1 MPIPYQVNRLMK
13 IEFEK
18 ITQPYS
24 FPVSAADVK
33 EIVAHCIPPEI
44 LPRIRKIHFG
54 CNQQTTQE
62 ARIVGRG
69 SSFEVRINFCPKEGK
84 TKLLSE
90 KREWCDLVEFCGGK
104 IGKQCRTVTWKPDTA
119 RTYTGFLIAHE
130 IAHVI
135 YAERNGQ
142 SGFSGKSSASEE
154 AWCESFAKDVVRRLM
169 TST

>member
-1 MPIPYQVNRLMK
+1 MK

-18 ITQPYS
+18 ISPPYS
-24 FPVSAADVK
+24 FPVSAADAK
-33 EIVAHCIPPEI
+33 EIVSQCIPPEI
-44 LPRIRKIHFG
+44 LPRVRKILFG

-69 SSFEVRINFCPKEGK
+69 SNFEIRINFCPKEGQ
-84 TKLLSE
+84 TKQLSE
-90 KREWCDLVEFCGGK
+90 KREWCDLVELCGGK
-104 IGKQCRTVTWKPDTA
+104 IDKQCRTVAWKPDSA

-130 IAHVI
+130 IAHVA

-154 AWCESFAKDVVRRLM
+154 AWCELFAKDVVRRLK

>member
-1 MPIPYQVNRLMK
+1 MK

-18 ITQPYS
+18 ITPPYA
-24 FPVSAADVK
+24 FPVSAADIK
-33 EIVAHCIPPEI
+33 EIVSQCIPPEI
-44 LPRIRKIHFG
+44 LPRVRKIHFG

-69 SSFEVRINFCPKEGK
+69 SSFEIRINFCPKEGK

-90 KREWCDLVEFCGGK
+90 KREWCNLVELCGGK
-104 IGKQCRTVTWKPDTA
+104 IDKQCRIVAWKPEA
-119 RTYTGFLIAHE
+119 ASIYTVFLIAHE
-130 IAHVI
+130 VAHVA

-142 SGFSGKSSASEE
+142 SSFSGNSSASEE
-154 AWCESFAKDVVRRLM
+154 AWCESFAKDVVRKLT

>member
-1 MPIPYQVNRLMK
+1 MK

-18 ITQPYS
+18 VIPPYS
-24 FPVSAADVK
+24 FPVSAAEVK
-33 EIVAHCIPPEI
+33 AIVSQCIPPEI

-69 SSFEVRINFCPKEGK
+69 SSFEVRINFCLKEGM

-90 KREWCDLVEFCGGK
+90 KQEWGGLVELCGG
-104 IGKQCRTVTWKPDTA
+104 IIDKQCRAVTWESDAA
-119 RTYTGFLIAHE
+119 RLYTGFLIAHE
-130 IAHVI
+130 VAHVA
-135 YAERNGQ
+135 YADQNGQ
-142 SGFSGKSSASEE
+142 SCFGGKSSASEE
-154 AWCESFAKDVVRRLM
+154 VWCESFAKDIVRRLM

>member
-1 MPIPYQVNRLMK
+1 MSKEELMK

-18 ITQPYS
+18 ISPPYS
-24 FPVSAADVK
+24 FPASAGEVK
-33 EIVAHCIPPEI
+33 EIVNLCIPPEI
-44 LPRIRKIHFG
+44 LPRIQKIYFG
-54 CNQQTTQE
+54 CNQRTTQE

-69 SSFEVRINFCPKEGK
+69 SNFEIRINFCPKEGK

-90 KREWCDLVEFCGGK
+90 MREWCELVELCGGK
-104 IGKQCRTVTWKPDTA
+104 IDKQGRTVAWKPDSL

-130 IAHVI
+130 VAHVV
-135 YAERNGQ
+135 YAERNGR

>member
-1 MPIPYQVNRLMK
+1 MK

-18 ITQPYS
+18 ITPPYS
-24 FPVSAADVK
+24 FPVSASNVK
-33 EIVAHCIPPEI
+33 EIVSRCIPTEF
-44 LPRIRKIHFG
+44 LPRVRKIHFG

-69 SSFEVRINFCPKEGK
+69 NSFEIRINFCPKEGK

-90 KREWCDLVEFCGGK
+90 KREWCDLVELCGGE
-104 IGKQCRTVTWKPDTA
+104 IDKQSRAVTWKPDAA
-119 RTYTGFLIAHE
+119 RNYTGFLIAHE
-130 IAHVI
+130 VAHIA

-142 SGFSGKSSASEE
+142 NGFGGKSSASEE
-154 AWCESFAKDVVRRLM
+154 SWCESFAKDVVRRLI

>member
-1 MPIPYQVNRLMK
+1 MPIPYKVNRLMK

-18 ITQPYS
+18 ITSPYY

-33 EIVAHCIPPEI
+33 EIVSQYIPPEI
-44 LPRIRKIHFG
+44 LPRVRKIHFG

-69 SSFEVRINFCPKEGK
+69 SSLEIRINFCLKEGK

-104 IGKQCRTVTWKPDTA
+104 IDKQCRTVAWKPDTA
-119 RTYTGFLIAHE
+119 RAYTGFLLAHE
-130 IAHVI
+130 IAHVA

-154 AWCESFAKDVVRRLM
+154 AWCESFAKDIVKMLM

>member
-1 MPIPYQVNRLMK
+1 MPIPYEVNRLMK

-18 ITQPYS
+18 ITPPYS
-24 FPVSAADVK
+24 FPVSAADAK
-33 EIVAHCIPPEI
+33 EIVSQCIPLEI

-62 ARIVGRG
+62 ARIVERG
-69 SSFEVRINFCPKEGK
+69 SSFEIRINFCLKEGK

-90 KREWCDLVEFCGGK
+90 KREWYDLVELCGGK
-104 IGKQCRTVTWKPDTA
+104 IDKQCRIVTWKPDTA

-130 IAHVI
+130 IAHI
-135 YAERNGQ
+135 AYAEQNGQ
-142 SGFSGKSSASEE
+142 SGFGGKSSASEE
-154 AWCESFAKDVVRRLM
+154 AWCELFAKDVVRKLK

>member
-1 MPIPYQVNRLMK
+1 MK

-18 ITQPYS
+18 VTPPYS
-24 FPVSAADVK
+24 FPVSAAEVK
-33 EIVAHCIPPEI
+33 AIVSQCIPPEI

-69 SSFEVRINFCPKEGK
+69 SSFEVRINFCLKEGE

-90 KREWCDLVEFCGGK
+90 KREWCNLVELCGGQ
-104 IGKQCRTVTWKPDTA
+104 IDKQSRVVAWKPDAA
-119 RTYTGFLIAHE
+119 RIYTGFLIAHE
-130 IAHVI
+130 VAHI
-135 YAERNGQ
+135 TYAESNGQ

-154 AWCESFAKDVVRRLM
+154 AWCESFAKNVIRKM
-169 TST
+169 TANT

>member
-1 MPIPYQVNRLMK
+1 MK

-18 ITQPYS
+18 ISPPYS
-24 FPVSAADVK
+24 FPVSAAEVK
-33 EIVAHCIPPEI
+33 EIVSQCIPPEI
-44 LPRIRKIHFG
+44 LPRVRKIHFG

-69 SSFEVRINFCPKEGK
+69 SSFEIKINFCQKEGK

-90 KREWCDLVEFCGGK
+90 KREWCDLVEFCGG
-104 IGKQCRTVTWKPDTA
+104 IIDKQCRTVAWKPDTA

-130 IAHVI
+130 IAHFA